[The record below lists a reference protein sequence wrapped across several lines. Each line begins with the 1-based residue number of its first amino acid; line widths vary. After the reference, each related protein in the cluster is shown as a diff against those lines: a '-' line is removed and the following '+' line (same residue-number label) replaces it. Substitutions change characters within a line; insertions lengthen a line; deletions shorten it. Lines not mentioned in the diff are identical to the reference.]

1 MPQLVKGG
9 KHVFSW
15 SKVGNKGKIVIP
27 SEAFI
32 EYNLIA
38 GENVILISGSKT
50 SGGFGLTK
58 YESLKESKLSV
69 LLHRCPEL
77 AEFRIPEGTAI
88 KYEGR
93 TYCWVT
99 ISAMSL
105 TVPIETL
112 AQFGIK
118 PGDRLLAVRG
128 SGLALGFIVRGP
140 IVEEAKK
147 HPEIEIYG

>member
-9 KHVFSW
+9 KYVFGW

-69 LLHRCPEL
+69 LL